1 MGDLA
6 ALGRQQGGAHFW
18 LRPLSLL
25 SGPTAEAAVAAK
37 DALPLA
43 GGSLGLAFAQVEI
56 VARDTASESG
66 MIGAAVSFDR
76 ARRWAAASG
85 VAARYESQL
94 EALTAPRPPGAS
106 LDFSRPRIMGILNV
120 TPDSFSD
127 GGDHLDASAAIA
139 AGRAMLEA

>member
-6 ALGRQQGGAHFW
+6 ALGRQHGGERFW

-56 VARDTASESG
+56 VARDTASETG
-66 MIGAAVSFDR
+66 MIGAAVPLDR
-76 ARRWAAASG
+76 AERWAAASG
-85 VAARYESQL
+85 AAARYESQL
-94 EALTAPRPPGAS
+94 DALTAPRGPWAG
-106 LDFSRPRIMGILNV
+106 LDFSRPRITGSSM
-120 TPDSFSD
+120 
-127 GGDHLDASAAIA
+127 
-139 AGRAMLEA
+139 